1 MVVRWITEPRK
12 FLVNVMYHSKDDN
25 LYAVDSAYDPFTSYI
40 RDDTDVVI
48 YRNGL
53 AIQVGIDEMPM
64 YKDTIVDI
72 FNGIMLTR
80 DKRQYPFKE
89 DQKAD
94 IQKEWM
100 EMYEMYQW
108 QRKNWITKFGGE
120 TKWTKKRK

>member
-1 MVVRWITEPRK
+1 MKVRWITNPSK
-12 FLVNVMYHSKDDN
+12 FLVSVMYHSKDDN

-40 RDDTDVVI
+40 RDETDVVI